1 MKPEL
6 KPRLL
11 ILTSSF
17 PCGPDDET
25 CGYVRQFARHLAADF
40 SITVLAPPADQT
52 VALTSEPYRLVRSA
66 SLLPARFNPFRSATD
81 LNHLREAS
89 LRTKLAAAIA
99 LLSFFVRAAVLA
111 LRADV
116 ICSHWLLPSGLMGA
130 VLSKLLR
137 KPHVAVEHSG
147 ALHLLAGMRDGAL
160 LTRFIVAGSRRVVVV
175 SQDLRRK
182 LMTLCPAA
190 ANKCEV
196 MPMGVEMKRR
206 ADVTQ
211 AVSLRSISSVIHCAQ
226 ANSLRHILFIGRL
239 TRIKGVDLLI
249 EALRE
254 NRSARLI
261 IAGDGP
267 ERKHLERLAVEL
279 EINVEF
285 LGQIN
290 AARRDALLASCDVV
304 VIPSRLI
311 GNRSEGTPVVC
322 LEAMAAGRAVIAS
335 STGGLAK
342 IIRDPHNGLLFE
354 PGNARMLA
362 EKLHRLLEDAA
373 LRRRLGENARRTA
386 AEYAWP
392 RVAAVYARLIK
403 ESLDNNAIHTNT
415 SADAERAAC

>member
-1 MKPEL
+1 MKPET
-6 KPRLL
+6 KSRLL

-25 CGYVRQFARHLAADF
+25 CGYVRHFARHLASDF
-40 SITVLAPPADQT
+40 CVTVLAPPADQT
-52 VALTSEPYRLVRSA
+52 VVMAVEPYRLIRSA
-66 SLLPARFNPFRSATD
+66 SLLPGRFNPFRSATD

-89 LRTKLAAAIA
+89 FLIKLAAAIA

-147 ALHLLAGMRDGAL
+147 ALHLLAGLRGGAL
-160 LTRFIVAGSRRVVVV
+160 LTRFIVAGSRRVAVV

-182 LMTLCPAA
+182 LITLCPAA
-190 ANKCEV
+190 ADKCEV
-196 MPMGVEMKRR
+196 MPMGVAMTGR
-206 ADVTQ
+206 ADVAQ
-211 AVSLRSISSVIHCAQ
+211 AISLCMMDHARNTAQ

-239 TRIKGVDLLI
+239 TRIKGVDVLI

-254 NRSARLI
+254 NRNARLI

-267 ERKHLERLAVEL
+267 ERNPLERMAAELA
-279 EINVEF
+279 INVEF
-285 LGQIN
+285 LGRIN

-311 GNRSEGTPVVC
+311 DNRSEGTPVVC
-322 LEAMAAGRAVIAS
+322 LEALAAGRAVIAS
-335 STGGLAK
+335 STGGLAE
-342 IIRDPHNGLLFE
+342 IICDPHNGLLFE
-354 PGNARMLA
+354 PGNASMLA
-362 EKLHRLLEDAA
+362 EKLQTILQDAA

-392 RVAAVYARLIK
+392 RIAAVYARLIK
-403 ESLDNNAIHTNT
+403 ESLNRNAIHTNT

>member
-40 SITVLAPPADQT
+40 NITVLAPPADQT
-52 VALTSEPYRLVRSA
+52 VAMAGEPFRLVHSA
-66 SLLPARFNPFRSATD
+66 PLLPARFNPFQSATD

-89 LRTKLAAAIA
+89 LRTKLAAAIT
-99 LLSFFVRAAVLA
+99 LLSFFIRAAKLA

-116 ICSHWLLPSGLMGA
+116 ICSHWLLPSGLLGA
-130 VLSKLLR
+130 VLSMLLG

-147 ALHLLAGMRDGAL
+147 ALHLLADWRGGAL

-175 SQDLRRK
+175 SQDLRCK
-182 LMTLCPAA
+182 LITLCPAA
-190 ANKCEV
+190 ADKCEV
-196 MPMGVEMKRR
+196 MPMGVETKRR
-206 ADVTQ
+206 ADV
-211 AVSLRSISSVIHCAQ
+211 VH

-249 EALRE
+249 EALRHE
-254 NRSARLI
+254 GRARLI

-267 ERKHLERLAVEL
+267 ERPLLERLAAEL
-279 EINVEF
+279 AINVEF

-304 VIPSRLI
+304 VIPSRLV
-311 GNRSEGTPVVC
+311 GNRSEGMPVVC
-322 LEAMAAGRAVIAS
+322 LEAMAAGCAVIAS
-335 STGGLAK
+335 STGGLAE

-354 PGNARMLA
+354 PGNALMLA

-373 LRRRLGENARRTA
+373 LRRRLGENAWRTA

-403 ESLDNNAIHTNT
+403 ESLNRNAIHTNT